1 MSSREEIRRA
11 LGWVLVGSLCVA
23 AATAIFA
30 ILGDSFD
37 DTDWRVIGMSIGFA
51 VFSSTGAS
59 GATLRVRTSESL
71 RTLGLVTMALSALAF
86 LLLVVALWNDDSD
99 SAWRWWGVTGLAAFS
114 ASHASLVQGA
124 RRDTD
129 SDAIRVIA
137 TASIAFSVLDSGVG
151 ILAIAEAF
159 EDVDEGFARFVGVVV
174 ILLVLTTALP
184 PIMRRLQRE
193 GGPSAPAGPAR
204 PEQRAAVAVD
214 AAQGTAPAPA
224 PLASEVITAV
234 DRILALNSDPGNRA
248 PEIRR
253 ECERLRELAR
263 SYSR

>member
-1 MSSREEIRRA
+1 MSSREEIRRT

-30 ILGDSFD
+30 ILSDSFD
-37 DTDWRVIGMSIGFA
+37 DTDWRVIGMSLGFA

-71 RTLGLVTMALSALAF
+71 RTLGLVTMGLSALAF
-86 LLLVVALWNDDSD
+86 LLLVVALWSDDSE
-99 SAWRWWGVTGLAAFS
+99 SAWQWWGVTGLAAFS
-114 ASHASLVQGA
+114 ASHGSLVQGA

-129 SDAIRVIA
+129 SEAIRVIA
-137 TASIAFSVLDSGVG
+137 TASIVFSVLDSGVG
-151 ILAIAEAF
+151 MLAIAEAF

-184 PIMRRLQRE
+184 PIMRRLQRPGE
-193 GGPSAPAGPAR
+193 PAAAPAAPAR
-204 PEQRAAVAVD
+204 AERADTVE
-214 AAQGTAPAPA
+214 GRAPAPA